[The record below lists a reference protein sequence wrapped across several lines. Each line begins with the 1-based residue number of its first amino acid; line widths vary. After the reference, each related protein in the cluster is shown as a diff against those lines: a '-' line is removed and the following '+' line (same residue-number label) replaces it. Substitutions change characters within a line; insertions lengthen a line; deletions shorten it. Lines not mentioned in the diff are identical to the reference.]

1 MSVFLRQHG
10 DAVAESAALAAAL
23 ATWQVVQQAEAA
35 RLDELVGYCSGV
47 VAFLRNP
54 RT

>member
-10 DAVAESAALAAAL
+10 EAVADSRE
-23 ATWQVVQQAEAA
+23 VAEALDGWRA
-35 RLDELVGYCSGV
+35 VQEDEAKRLDELVGYCAGV
-47 VAFLRNP
+47 VSFLRNP